1 MFLARVEKKVI
12 STIKHKSYN
21 GKTVFVVRPVY
32 PDGTAKGK
40 EQVAIDYIGAGI
52 GDIVV
57 CGGAPGV
64 ARTVFNL
71 KLAPIKTLIMAIVD
85 KIDYHDI

>member
-85 KIDYHDI
+85 RIDYRDI

>member
-12 STIKHKSYN
+12 SSIKHKSYN
-21 GKTVFVVRPVY
+21 GKAVFVVRPVF

-71 KLAPIKTLIMAIVD
+71 ELAPIKTLIMAIVD
-85 KIDYHDI
+85 KIDYRDI